1 MKVIVGLPFIFL
13 FVGMDPTKKSPKR
26 FWPDRLLKIFTVY
39 QKIRPWTPILT
50 AEIRLILANLNI
62 ELGNCFNIS
71 DLLMSVRAHFHIITI
86 QFKKFHVKRLKNVTM
101 PKFEINWEAQY

>member
-1 MKVIVGLPFIFL
+1 MKVIVELQFLCL

-50 AEIRLILANLNI
+50 AEIRLILAHLNI
-62 ELGNCFNIS
+62 ELGNCFYIIT
-71 DLLMSVRAHFHIITI
+71 LLVRFRAHFYIITT

-101 PKFEINWEAQY
+101 PKFEINWESQY